1 MFVKRK
7 EVVLVNLDDFLD
19 VMESRKILQQEICSC
34 EFPVITR
41 IFPGPALF
49 YSKRIAANSGLINS
63 FLEVYVEDV
72 ERSVQK
78 EKIKWRP
85 EQFEIED

>member
-7 EVVLVNLDDFLD
+7 EVILVNLDDFLD
-19 VMESRKILQQEICSC
+19 VMETKKILQQKVFSC

-41 IFPGPALF
+41 IFPGPVLF
-49 YSKRIAANSGLINS
+49 YSKRVAANFGLINS
-63 FLEVYVEDV
+63 FLEVCIEEV
-72 ERSVQK
+72 ERSVYK